1 MDHHNHYH
9 DHHHHHH
16 EDSTMHLMSDNITRL
31 ASLGHEDEDKET
43 AVLIVKGVTMLV
55 LCSVSICM
63 GLLPLQ
69 MNKWLKWTSP
79 KNGNS
84 VRSSKVMSML
94 LGFGGGVLLCTTFL
108 HLLPEVTEGVESLI
122 HQGKI
127 NPQRFPIPETL
138 TCLGFFIMYL
148 VEELVHT
155 RLRHKKRHASS
166 QFNVDVNHSTN
177 ELVENG
183 KIDHSSLPNG
193 RNHACTG
200 HSHLPI
206 TDDGESFEISSLR
219 GLLIVLG
226 LSVHELFEGLAI
238 GLESSAPDVWYMF
251 AAVSA
256 HKFVIAFC
264 IGVQLIAAK
273 TKVHLSIVYI
283 CMFAVVSPLGIGI
296 GMALIGGESAA
307 ANGPLPVFL
316 QGIASGTLLY
326 VVFFEVLQ
334 ENRSGLRQ
342 FASIVVGFIL
352 MMGLQSVMAHSHS
365 HGHSHGQDHH
375 EEEGKGH
382 DHEHENDEHHDVI
395 KPIIER
401 VSGSVADAVTKA
413 LSTSTKKILETTT
426 TKSIPIIS

>member
-1 MDHHNHYH
+1 MDHHNHY
-9 DHHHHHH
+9 HHHHHH
-16 EDSTMHLMSDNITRL
+16 EDSTMHLMPDNNTARL
-31 ASLGHEDEDKET
+31 ATLGQEDEDKQA
-43 AVLIVKGVTMLV
+43 AVLMVKGITMLV

-84 VRSSKVMSML
+84 ARSSKLMSML

-122 HQGKI
+122 EHKYI
-127 NPQRFPIPETL
+127 NRQRFPIPETL

-166 QFNVDVNHSTN
+166 QFKVDVNHSTN

-183 KIDHSSLPNG
+183 KDHLSLPNG

-273 TKVHLSIVYI
+273 TKTHLSIVYI

-307 ANGPLPVFL
+307 ANGLLPVFL

-352 MMGLQSVMAHSHS
+352 MMGLQSLMAHSHS
-365 HGHSHGQDHH
+365 HGHSHGEEHH
-375 EEEGKGH
+375 EEHDEGKA
-382 DHEHENDEHHDVI
+382 
-395 KPIIER
+395 PAIER
-401 VSGSVADAVTKA
+401 VTDSIVNAVSKA
-413 LSTSTKKILETTT
+413 L
-426 TKSIPIIS
+426 

>member
-1 MDHHNHYH
+1 MDHHNHY
-9 DHHHHHH
+9 HHHHHH
-16 EDSTMHLMSDNITRL
+16 EDSTMHLMPDNNTARL
-31 ASLGHEDEDKET
+31 ATLGQEDEDKQA
-43 AVLIVKGVTMLV
+43 AVLMVKGITMLV

-84 VRSSKVMSML
+84 ARSSKLMSML

-122 HQGKI
+122 EHKYI
-127 NPQRFPIPETL
+127 NRQRFPIPETL

-166 QFNVDVNHSTN
+166 QFKVDVNHSTN

-183 KIDHSSLPNG
+183 KDHLSLPNG
-193 RNHACTG
+193 RNHATKAPSLEEETRIVLYGTFDQVCKKREIQIVKLDSCTG

-273 TKVHLSIVYI
+273 TKTHLSIVYI

-307 ANGPLPVFL
+307 ANGLLPVFL

-352 MMGLQSVMAHSHS
+352 MMGLQSLMAHSHS
-365 HGHSHGQDHH
+365 HGHSHGEEHH
-375 EEEGKGH
+375 EEHDEGKA
-382 DHEHENDEHHDVI
+382 
-395 KPIIER
+395 PAIER
-401 VSGSVADAVTKA
+401 VTDSIVNAVSKA
-413 LSTSTKKILETTT
+413 L
-426 TKSIPIIS
+426 